1 MDWCI
6 TTTLEEEKWTL
17 KLYIKLIADNLI
29 QGIAIQYQL
38 NYFIFK
44 KKIKNLFK
52 STNVHYIKH
61 SLGSVESCYSEVND
75 IKSCMVAW
83 LNDVS

>member
-38 NYFIFK
+38 NYFIF
-44 KKIKNLFK
+44 
-52 STNVHYIKH
+52 
-61 SLGSVESCYSEVND
+61 
-75 IKSCMVAW
+75 
-83 LNDVS
+83 

>member
-1 MDWCI
+1 MYHHNFGGRKMD
-6 TTTLEEEKWTL
+6 LEIIH
-17 KLYIKLIADNLI
+17 YIADNLI

-52 STNVHYIKH
+52 STNVH
-61 SLGSVESCYSEVND
+61 
-75 IKSCMVAW
+75 
-83 LNDVS
+83 